1 MNPVWQSKR
10 VQRSAFFIFI
20 FIAAIA
26 LFAYGGDN
34 IPSASSVFRSG
45 SLTAVEKE
53 EKANEPLGPKVEP
66 LYTGQEYDPEHMP
79 KIPETTHTSQAET
92 THIGQTETTQT
103 GQAAAAATPV
113 LDPSRIALIIETRPT
128 NVLPALLA
136 HFVATLPP
144 AWVVKLVGSQEAFT
158 IVHKSHSLKQHIAS
172 KKLQLQELPSYYPVD
187 SSESISQTLTN
198 VTFYS
203 EFLAPAEW
211 ALFFQTDSI
220 ICSASDQN
228 IDDWVTKGY
237 DWTGA
242 PWNGDVPGGNGGLSL
257 RHIPPIVEVLK
268 NDAREP
274 GHRQWEDTWVC
285 ERLKNAA
292 PAHEEV
298 YFSVESLYV
307 ERPLGYHIR
316 GSGKLQ
322 DPVVWGN
329 ATRRRQIF
337 DYCPE
342 TKILL
347 GNMGMEPM
355 DDGEHRKKEQEADAK
370 KAKED
375 AEKVKKELENAA
387 KAGDAEKP
395 KADEE
400 KTKADEAAAAS
411 MKDKKIVADDKKPAS
426 VEEKK
431 SSSTTAAVSKAAST
445 SSGKST
451 GNFAKTSNSTD
462 YADS

>member
-1 MNPVWQSKR
+1 MNPIWHSKR

-34 IPSASSVFRSG
+34 LPSASGVFRSG
-45 SLTAVEKE
+45 SLSKGEKE
-53 EKANEPLGPKVEP
+53 QKANEPLGPNVEP
-66 LYTGQEYDPEHMP
+66 LYSGSEYDTEHMP
-79 KIPETTHTSQAET
+79 KIPETPH
-92 THIGQTETTQT
+92 T
-103 GQAAAAATPV
+103 GQGAATVAPG
-113 LDPSRIALIIETRPT
+113 LDPKRIALIIETRPT
-128 NVLPALLA
+128 NVLPPLLT
-136 HFVATLPP
+136 HFIATLPP
-144 AWVVKLVGSQEAFT
+144 AWVVKLVGSQEAFAV
-158 IVHKSHSLKQHIAS
+158 VHKSYSLKQHIAS

-220 ICSASDQN
+220 ICSASEQN
-228 IDDWVTKGY
+228 IDDWVAKGY

-257 RHIPPIVEVLK
+257 RHIPPIIEVLK
-268 NDAREP
+268 KDSREP

-292 PAHEEV
+292 PAQEEK

-322 DPVVWGN
+322 DPIVWGN

-347 GNMGMEPM
+347 GNMKMMSM
-355 DDGEHRKKEQEADAK
+355 DDAADLKKEQAADAEKARKDAEDAK
-370 KAKED
+370 KE
-375 AEKVKKELENAA
+375 
-387 KAGDAEKP
+387 AEKP
-395 KADEE
+395 KTEE
-400 KTKADEAAAAS
+400 KANTEEKPKTEETPKADDAAAAS
-411 MKDKKIVADDKKPAS
+411 VKDKKIATDDKKPAT
-426 VEEKK
+426 EGEKK
-431 SSSTTAAVSKAAST
+431 SSSTTTAAAST
-445 SSGKST
+445 SSAKAKETTSQT
-451 GNFAKTSNSTD
+451 SAANPAKTSGSTD

>member
-1 MNPVWQSKR
+1 M
-10 VQRSAFFIFI
+10 
-20 FIAAIA
+20 
-26 LFAYGGDN
+26 
-34 IPSASSVFRSG
+34 
-45 SLTAVEKE
+45 
-53 EKANEPLGPKVEP
+53 GPDVEP
-66 LYTGQEYDPEHMP
+66 LYSEPEYDPKHMP
-79 KIPETTHTSQAET
+79 KIPETTHT
-92 THIGQTETTQT
+92 
-103 GQAAAAATPV
+103 GQAAAAAAPG

-128 NVLPALLA
+128 NVLPALLS

-144 AWVVKLVGSQEAFT
+144 AWVVKLVGSQEAFAV
-158 IVHKSHSLKQHIAS
+158 VHKSHSLKQHIAS

-220 ICSASDQN
+220 ICSASEQN
-228 IDDWVTKGY
+228 IDDWVAKGY

-257 RHIPPIVEVLK
+257 RHIPPIIEVLK
-268 NDAREP
+268 TDAREP

-292 PAHEEV
+292 PAQEEV
-298 YFSVESLYV
+298 NFSVESLYV

-347 GNMGMEPM
+347 GNMGMEPK
-355 DDGEHRKKEQEADAK
+355 DDADHRKKEQEADAK

-375 AEKVKKELENAA
+375 AEKAKKEAENAA
-387 KAGDAEKP
+387 KPDGAEKP
-395 KADEE
+395 KADDA
-400 KTKADEAAAAS
+400 KTKADDEAAAA
-411 MKDKKIVADDKKPAS
+411 MKDKKVVADDKKPAPE
-426 VEEKK
+426 EEKK
-431 SSSTTAAVSKAAST
+431 SS
-445 SSGKST
+445 
-451 GNFAKTSNSTD
+451 
-462 YADS
+462 

>member
-1 MNPVWQSKR
+1 MNPIWHSKR

-20 FIAAIA
+20 FVAAIA

-34 IPSASSVFRSG
+34 LPSAASFRSN
-45 SLTAVEKE
+45 SLGAAEKE
-53 EKANEPLGPKVEP
+53 GTAKEVGPAVEP
-66 LYTGQEYDPEHMP
+66 LYSEPEYDPNHMP
-79 KIPETTHTSQAET
+79 KIPETTHT
-92 THIGQTETTQT
+92 G
-103 GQAAAAATPV
+103 AAAAAGATA
-113 LDPSRIALIIETRPT
+113 LDPTRIALIIETRAT
-128 NVLPALLA
+128 NVLPALLS

-144 AWVVKLVGSQEAFT
+144 AWVVKLVGSQEAFSV
-158 IVHKSHSLKQHIAS
+158 VHKSHSLKQHIAS

-220 ICSASDQN
+220 ICSASEQN
-228 IDDWVTKGY
+228 IDDWVAKGY

-268 NDAREP
+268 KESREP

-292 PAHEEV
+292 PASEEV

-322 DPVVWGN
+322 DPIVWSN

-355 DDGEHRKKEQEADAK
+355 EDADNRKKEQEADAK

-375 AEKVKKELENAA
+375 AENAKKEAEKEKAA
-387 KAGDAEKP
+387 KSGEAEKP
-395 KADEE
+395 KVDDE
-400 KTKADEAAAAS
+400 KTKADDAAAAA
-411 MKDKKIVADDKKPAS
+411 MKDKKVVTDDKKPAP
-426 VEEKK
+426 EGEKK
-431 SSSTTAAVSKAAST
+431 SSSTAAAAST
-445 SSGKST
+445 PSGKEKEAQTSAA
-451 GNFAKTSNSTD
+451 NPAKTSASND

>member
-20 FIAAIA
+20 FVAAIA
-26 LFAYGGDN
+26 LFAYGGDKL
-34 IPSASSVFRSG
+34 PSASSFRSG
-45 SLTAVEKE
+45 SLTAAEKE
-53 EKANEPLGPKVEP
+53 EKAKEPLGPNVEP

-79 KIPETTHTSQAET
+79 KIPETT
-92 THIGQTETTQT
+92 QTA
-103 GQAAAAATPV
+103 QAAATAAPG

-144 AWVVKLVGSQEAFT
+144 AWVVKLVGSQEAFSV
-158 IVHKSHSLKQHIAS
+158 VHKSHSLKQHIES

-187 SSESISQTLTN
+187 SSEAISQTLTN

-220 ICSASDQN
+220 ICSASEQN
-228 IDDWVTKGY
+228 IDDWVAKGY

-257 RHIPPIVEVLK
+257 RHIPPIIEVLQ

-292 PAHEEV
+292 PAKEEV

-307 ERPLGYHIR
+307 EKPLGYHIR

-355 DDGEHRKKEQEADAK
+355 EDGEHRKQEQEADAK

-375 AEKVKKELENAA
+375 AEKAKKEAAA

-395 KADEE
+395 KADEPKADDE

-431 SSSTTAAVSKAAST
+431 SSSTTAAASKAAST
-445 SSGKST
+445 SSGTST
-451 GNFAKTSNSTD
+451 ANPAKTSGSTD

>member
-1 MNPVWQSKR
+1 MSTDIPRFLQFHILWLT
-10 VQRSAFFIFI
+10 SAYR
-20 FIAAIA
+20 AAIA

-34 IPSASSVFRSG
+34 IPSAASFRSG
-45 SLTAVEKE
+45 SLSAAEKE
-53 EKANEPLGPKVEP
+53 EKAKEPLGPKVEP
-66 LYTGQEYDPEHMP
+66 LYSGSEYDTEHMP
-79 KIPETTHTSQAET
+79 KIPETK
-92 THIGQTETTQT
+92 QT
-103 GQAAAAATPV
+103 GEAAAAAV
-113 LDPSRIALIIETRPT
+113 ASGLDPSRIALIIETRPT
-128 NVLPALLA
+128 NVLPALLS

-144 AWVVKLVGSQEAFT
+144 AWVVKLVGSQEAFS

-172 KKLQLQELPSYYPVD
+172 KKLQLQELPPYYPVD

-220 ICSASDQN
+220 ICSASEQN
-228 IDDWVTKGY
+228 IDDWVAKGY

-257 RHIPPIVEVLK
+257 RHIPPIIEVLK

-292 PAHEEV
+292 PAQEEIH
-298 YFSVESLYV
+298 FSVESLYV

-355 DDGEHRKKEQEADAK
+355 TDAENRKKEQEADAK

-375 AEKVKKELENAA
+375 AEKAAKETGNAA
-387 KAGDAEKP
+387 KAAEPEKPNTEEKVKAEEKP
-395 KADEE
+395 KVDDE
-400 KTKADEAAAAS
+400 KTKANDAAAAS
-411 MKDKKIVADDKKPAS
+411 MKDKKIVEDDKK
-426 VEEKK
+426 
-431 SSSTTAAVSKAAST
+431 SS
-445 SSGKST
+445 
-451 GNFAKTSNSTD
+451 
-462 YADS
+462 